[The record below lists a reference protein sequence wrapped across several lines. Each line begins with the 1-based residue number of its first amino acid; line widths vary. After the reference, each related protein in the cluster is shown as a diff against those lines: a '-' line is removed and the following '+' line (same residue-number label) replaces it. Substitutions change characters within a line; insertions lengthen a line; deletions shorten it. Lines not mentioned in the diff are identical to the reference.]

1 MPDLVNPG
9 GIARSPAL
17 PKASVEQVDALK
29 AVVRTTLGLTIDT
42 TVLVQ
47 QLACAEP
54 DCPPV
59 ETVIAVLS
67 SRRTTWKL
75 ARPTADIAVADLR
88 RVITEH
94 PEGHDHADH
103 H

>member
-1 MPDLVNPG
+1 MTGLVNPG
-9 GIARSPAL
+9 GNARSTA
-17 PKASVEQVDALK
+17 PKASAAHVDDLK
-29 AVVRTTLGLTIDT
+29 GIVRATLDIPLDT

-54 DCPPV
+54 GCPPV

-67 SRRTTWKL
+67 SQRTTWKIPK
-75 ARPTADIAVADLR
+75 PTADIAVTDLQR
-88 RVITEH
+88 LITEH

-103 H
+103 N